1 MRVLFVVA
9 HLDDEIL
16 GAGATINKL
25 AKEGNEIYVLSMT
38 SKCSTR
44 KEEDLQKVAIKNYK
58 KNRVKVKN
66 VFSAN
71 YKCLNLRQENHY
83 SLVKTIEECLDL
95 TMPDIVF
102 THHPADINPDHNETA
117 KACMEAVRLPQ
128 RQLKDGKLHK
138 EIEALYFMKVLSST
152 DWGTDFSLNQFNPDT
167 FVEVGLEDKDKKIE
181 LLKGYDDIIRK
192 APHPRS
198 EYNIIANLIVD
209 GSKAGY
215 HFAESFQ
222 TAFRRGL

>member
-83 SLVKTIEECLDL
+83 SL
-95 TMPDIVF
+95 DIKQ
-102 THHPADINPDHNETA
+102 N
-117 KACMEAVRLPQ
+117 
-128 RQLKDGKLHK
+128 
-138 EIEALYFMKVLSST
+138 
-152 DWGTDFSLNQFNPDT
+152 
-167 FVEVGLEDKDKKIE
+167 
-181 LLKGYDDIIRK
+181 
-192 APHPRS
+192 
-198 EYNIIANLIVD
+198 YNIFFLTIYL
-209 GSKAGY
+209 
-215 HFAESFQ
+215 
-222 TAFRRGL
+222 